1 MTITAE
7 SSATESTDRTPVIIR
22 RSCTFELDIPDN
34 PHVVPWQYFKPAG
47 HKIRVTH
54 LTCTWFVEPRNRG
67 LKVSTRGPR
76 ILSNGTEGDDLNG
89 TLSSDDIPEWVR
101 DIVDPIAPRWY

>member
-7 SSATESTDRTPVIIR
+7 HTDANPVGDAPVIVK

-34 PHVVPWQYFKPAG
+34 PHIVPWQYFKPAG
-47 HKIRVTH
+47 YKIRVTH
-54 LTCTWFVEPRNRG
+54 LTCTWFVEPRARG

-76 ILSNGTEGDDLNG
+76 ILSDGTEGDDLKG
-89 TLSSDDIPEWVR
+89 TLSSDDIPEWVI
-101 DIVDPIAPRWY
+101 DIVEPIAPRWY